1 MSAVCG
7 KSSNNNRAN
16 QYNQIDSSNKKN
28 HPKWDG
34 FFVFRGEDFFLLLLM
49 NQSGLFGFRRLGN
62 FAICTGINI
71 GDLLFLFSVHL
82 VGITVLAQYIFKCI
96 PTGVHRICQIQFPCF
111 TFCTL
116 HSGRLH
122 LRLCLIFSLG
132 TGEGRNTHRCQHTDS
147 QNSCR

>member
-16 QYNQIDSSNKKN
+16 QYNHIDSSNKK
-28 HPKWDG
+28 PSQMGW

-62 FAICTGINI
+62 FTICAGINI
-71 GDLLFLFSVHL
+71 YDLLFLFSIHL
-82 VGITVLAQYIFKCI
+82 VGIAVLTQYIFKRI
-96 PTGVHRICQIQFPCF
+96 PTCVHRICQIQFPCF

-147 QNSCR
+147 QNNCR